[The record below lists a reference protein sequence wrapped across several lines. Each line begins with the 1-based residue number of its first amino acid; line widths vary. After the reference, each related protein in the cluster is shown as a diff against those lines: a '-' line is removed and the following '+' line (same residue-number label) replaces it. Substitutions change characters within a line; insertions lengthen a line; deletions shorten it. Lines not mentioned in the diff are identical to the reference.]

1 MMRTVLI
8 AFGLVVGLT
17 SGGCQQNNSST
28 PIKPPPPAT
37 GDHEMDHGAPNAHGP
52 SLSLGSAIVDGWNLV
67 VARDA
72 AELKAGGEAAI
83 DCEVTGGAGKVSA
96 VRVWIGT
103 EDAKGALKALAA
115 IEDPDEPNRWHA
127 HVEIPNPIGKDSKLW
142 VEVENS
148 TGAKHVSGFDL
159 KK

>member
-1 MMRTVLI
+1 MMRTIFI

-17 SGGCQQNNSST
+17 LGGCQQNNSAAR
-28 PIKPPPPAT
+28 IKPPPPSA
-37 GDHEMDHGAPNAHGP
+37 GDHDMDHGALNAHGP
-52 SLSLGSAIVDGWNLV
+52 PLSLGSAIVDGWNLLV
-67 VARDA
+67 TRDEG
-72 AELKAGGEAAI
+72 ELKAGGEAAI

-96 VRVWIGT
+96 VRFWIGT

-115 IEDPDEPNRWHA
+115 IENPDEPNRWHTHA
-127 HVEIPNPIGKDSKLW
+127 EIPNPIGEDSKLW
-142 VEVENS
+142 VELEDS